1 MSRAMKN
8 GGRKHGAR
16 QNDAPKNGGRKNR
29 GTAAVGAEASGAR
42 SSNAAASGT
51 GELSEAEILEM
62 QDSMSGEWGDSAPRK
77 AKAFWPSAMRLAG
90 TFADHKLGLGVVLV
104 FGIISTALT
113 VWAPSILG
121 DAMDVIFD
129 GVLTGNG
136 VDFPAL
142 GRLLLFVLGMYV
154 VAALF
159 DWLQGRLLNDVV
171 MDIVYRLRERIEAK
185 VNRLPLSYFD
195 THQRGDLLSRTTN
208 DVDNVQTALQQAFA
222 SLVYAVLTIVGITAM
237 MFYLSWQLA
246 LIALVA
252 QPISGVAIGLIGTK
266 SQKLFTAQWRNT
278 GRLNGH
284 VEESFTGHDLVT
296 VFDRQDSMREQFD
309 ERNEELF
316 EASFKAQ
323 FYSGMIMPIMQWVTY
338 LGYVGIAVVGGL
350 RIASGQLSLG
360 QVVAFIQYSREF
372 NAPLGEV
379 AGMANMLISG
389 VASAER
395 IFELLDAEEQE
406 ADGEIHASTTGP
418 DGEPSSVPIERA
430 ELTGPTRGR
439 IEFDHVAFSYTAD
452 KPLITDLTLVAEP
465 GQTIAIVG
473 PTGAGKTTL
482 VNLIMRFYEI
492 DGGQIRLDG
501 VDIRAL
507 DRGAVRSQIGMV
519 LQDAVLFGGT
529 IRENIRYGRLDA
541 SDDEVISA
549 ATATFVDRFVHT
561 LPDGYDTMIEDEGA
575 NISAGERQ
583 LITIARAFLAD
594 PALLILDEATSSVDT
609 RTEVLV
615 QEAMAALRTD
625 RTSFVIAHRLSTI
638 RDADVI
644 LVMEHGDIVE
654 QGDHDALL
662 EAEGA
667 YHRLYWS
674 QFAGGVDPDQDDA
687 VLERSVAVT
696 GEMAAV
702 TGEIAAVAREVAEP
716 ADAGPA
722 TPAEPSATSAD
733 PSATSADP
741 PAASADP
748 TEDR

>member
-1 MSRAMKN
+1 MSEK
-8 GGRKHGAR
+8 K
-16 QNDAPKNGGRKNR
+16 
-29 GTAAVGAEASGAR
+29 TAA
-42 SSNAAASGT
+42 
-51 GELSEAEILEM
+51 ELTELTESEILEM
-62 QDSMSGEWGDSAPRK
+62 QDSMSSEWGEGAPRK
-77 AKAFWPSAMRLAG
+77 AKAFWPSALRLAG
-90 TFADHKLGLGVVLV
+90 TFGDHKLGLAVVLA
-104 FGIISTALT
+104 FGIISTVLT
-113 VWAPSILG
+113 VWAPAILG

-129 GVLTGNG
+129 GFLSGEG
-136 VDFPAL
+136 VAFDSL
-142 GRLLLFVLGMYV
+142 GRLLLIVLGMYV

-171 MDIVYRLRERIEAK
+171 MKIVYVLREKIEAK

-195 THQRGDLLSRTTN
+195 TRQRGDLLSRTTN

-222 SLVYAVLTIVGITAM
+222 SLVYAVLTIVGITIM
-237 MFYLSWQLA
+237 MFWLSWQLA

-252 QPISGVAIGLIGTK
+252 LPISAVVIGIIGAK

-296 VFDRQDSMREQFD
+296 VFDRQDAMREQFD
-309 ERNEELF
+309 ERNEELW

-350 RIASGQLSLG
+350 RIAAGQMSLG
-360 QVVAFIQYSREF
+360 QVTAFIQYSREF

-406 ADGEIHASTTGP
+406 ADGQIAEPSGAGGASTAAAGADSSA
-418 DGEPSSVPIERA
+418 DGTVAARRRIARA

-439 IEFDHVAFSYTAD
+439 IEFDHVAFSYTPE
-452 KPLITDLTLVAEP
+452 KPLISNLSLTAEP

-507 DRGAVRSQIGMV
+507 DRGAVRSRVGMV

-541 SDDEVISA
+541 TDEEVVAA

-561 LPDGYDTMIEDEGA
+561 LPDGYDTLIEDEGA
-575 NISAGERQ
+575 NVSAGERQ

-654 QGDHDALL
+654 QGSHEALL

-674 QFAGGVDPDQDDA
+674 QFASGTDPDEDEA
-687 VLERSVAVT
+687 VLEGSLSVT
-696 GEMAAV
+696 GEVAAV
-702 TGEIAAVAREVAEP
+702 PGEVPATGEAAAAPGEV
-716 ADAGPA
+716 PA
-722 TPAEPSATSAD
+722 TGEAAAAPGEARATEA
-733 PSATSADP
+733 
-741 PAASADP
+741 
-748 TEDR
+748 

>member
-1 MSRAMKN
+1 MSTKKKTSAK
-8 GGRKHGAR
+8 KSSAKKSSE
-16 QNDAPKNGGRKNR
+16 AE
-29 GTAAVGAEASGAR
+29 GTATAEL
-42 SSNAAASGT
+42 T
-51 GELSEAEILEM
+51 EAEILEM
-62 QDSMSGEWGDSAPRK
+62 QDSMSSEWGGGAPRK
-77 AKAFWPSAMRLAG
+77 AKAFWPSALRLAG
-90 TFADHKLGLGVVLV
+90 TFREHKLGLAVVLA
-104 FGIISTALT
+104 FGIVSTVLT

-129 GVLTGNG
+129 GFLGDG
-136 VDFPAL
+136 VEFGAL
-142 GRLLLFVLGMYV
+142 GRLLLIVLGMYV
-154 VAALF
+154 IAALF

-171 MDIVYRLRERIEAK
+171 MDIVYDLRERIEAK

-195 THQRGDLLSRTTN
+195 TRQRGDLLSRTTN

-222 SLVYAVLTIVGITAM
+222 SLVYAVLTIVGITVM
-237 MFYLSWQLA
+237 MFWLSWQLA
-246 LIALVA
+246 LIALIA
-252 QPISGVAIGLIGTK
+252 LPISGVVIGIIGSK
-266 SQKLFTAQWRNT
+266 SQKLFTAQWRGT

-296 VFDRQDSMREQFD
+296 VFDRQDAMREQFD
-309 ERNEELF
+309 ARNEELW

-350 RIASGQLSLG
+350 RIAAGQMSLG
-360 QVVAFIQYSREF
+360 QVTAFIQYSREF

-406 ADGEIHASTTGP
+406 ADGQITAV
-418 DGEPSSVPIERA
+418 GERIERA

-439 IEFDHVAFSYTAD
+439 IEFDHVAFSYTPE
-452 KPLITDLTLVAEP
+452 KPLITDLSLTAEP

-492 DGGQIRLDG
+492 DAGQIRLDG

-507 DRGAVRSQIGMV
+507 DRGAVRSRVGMV

-529 IRENIRYGRLDA
+529 IRDNIRYGRLDA
-541 SDDEVISA
+541 TDEEVVAA

-561 LPDGYDTMIEDEGA
+561 LPDGYDTVIEDEGA
-575 NISAGERQ
+575 NVSAGERQ

-654 QGDHDALL
+654 QGSHEALL
-662 EAEGA
+662 AAEGA

-674 QFAGGVDPDQDDA
+674 QFADGVDPDEDEA
-687 VLERSVAVT
+687 VLEGTTT
-696 GEMAAV
+696 GPV
-702 TGEIAAVAREVAEP
+702 PAVAATEP
-716 ADAGPA
+716 
-722 TPAEPSATSAD
+722 EL
-733 PSATSADP
+733 
-741 PAASADP
+741 
-748 TEDR
+748 E